1 LTPLHNFAMPLIRYE
16 LGDYAQ
22 VGDPCPTGRGLPTLA
37 RIAGRVRN
45 MLRDPNGRRLFASIP
60 AGLWLE
66 VDPIRQARLVQRT
79 LSQIE
84 VQLVMG
90 RDLTASEA
98 ERLTAALREHLGYP
112 FEIILNRVNEI
123 ERQPGGKFEDVLSL
137 LPQD

>member
-1 LTPLHNFAMPLIRYE
+1 
-16 LGDYAQ
+16 
-22 VGDPCPTGRGLPTLA
+22 LPTLA